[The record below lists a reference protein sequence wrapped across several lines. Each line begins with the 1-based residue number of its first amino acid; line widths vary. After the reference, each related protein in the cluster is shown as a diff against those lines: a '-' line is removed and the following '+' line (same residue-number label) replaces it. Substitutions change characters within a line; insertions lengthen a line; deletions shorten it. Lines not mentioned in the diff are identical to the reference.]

1 MSNFEFLKQ
10 INKDLFKIAAEA
22 EELFRDEYFEQSIT
36 QTRLSGRESLPF
48 NHG

>member
-22 EELFRDEYFEQSIT
+22 EELFATNI
-36 QTRLSGRESLPF
+36 LNKVLPKQD
-48 NHG
+48 GWARISAV